1 MTMISII
8 KPIQAHGRHPAAA
21 KIHRISDYS
30 LDGARWSEW
39 PGSYKANRTVNMF
52 QLNSR
57 SLQAG
62 IRHPQMAF
70 KAHTQTLC

>member
-1 MTMISII
+1 MEG
-8 KPIQAHGRHPAAA
+8 KAAA
-21 KIHRISDYS
+21 KIHR
-30 LDGARWSEW
+30 ARWSEW